1 MEVMS
6 IRKLKKHNVYNI
18 YSNDV
23 YLLGLNDR
31 KFLIKGMGHSNIW
44 YGNSEIDCQVLEYIQ
59 DYEKQYNNRIGK
71 LEEKLS
77 DITGDEREA
86 IVKIRINQDK
96 FRESLIKKYNG
107 KCCLCGVDYL
117 SMLVA
122 SHIKP
127 WAKSDKYEKLDIEN
141 GLLLC
146 PNHDK
151 LFDSGLISFDSKGK
165 IMISSKLDKNNQ
177 IFLNVNNDYEI
188 KMTDE
193 NASYIKYHRDNIFV
207 E

>member
-1 MEVMS
+1 M
-6 IRKLKKHNVYNI
+6 
-18 YSNDV
+18 
-23 YLLGLNDR
+23 
-31 KFLIKGMGHSNIW
+31 
-44 YGNSEIDCQVLEYIQ
+44 
-59 DYEKQYNNRIGK
+59 
-71 LEEKLS
+71 S

-177 IFLNVNNDYEI
+177 IFFSNLFCRYRYLYPRSQYVISLLYQFAPQRHSLRSRHNPSRI
-188 KMTDE
+188 
-193 NASYIKYHRDNIFV
+193 
-207 E
+207 

>member
-1 MEVMS
+1 
-6 IRKLKKHNVYNI
+6 
-18 YSNDV
+18 
-23 YLLGLNDR
+23 
-31 KFLIKGMGHSNIW
+31 
-44 YGNSEIDCQVLEYIQ
+44 
-59 DYEKQYNNRIGK
+59 
-71 LEEKLS
+71 
-77 DITGDEREA
+77 
-86 IVKIRINQDK
+86 
-96 FRESLIKKYNG
+96 
-107 KCCLCGVDYL
+107 
-117 SMLVA
+117 MLVA

-127 WAKSDKYEKLDIEN
+127 WVKSDKYEKLDIEN